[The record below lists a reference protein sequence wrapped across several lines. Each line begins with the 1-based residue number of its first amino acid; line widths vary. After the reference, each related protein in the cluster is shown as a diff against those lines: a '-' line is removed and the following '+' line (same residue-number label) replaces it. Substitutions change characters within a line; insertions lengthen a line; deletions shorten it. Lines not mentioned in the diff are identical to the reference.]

1 MSSNYLS
8 FKWILLTFFYATLF
22 YKRYFK
28 IKNEKFISPKL
39 TCQLSGKK
47 KFYNCYINKD
57 HIKNFQVLSYN
68 EFLLCFVKCSIEKK
82 KKKFKS
88 FLSKTSYGIFC

>member
-8 FKWILLTFFYATLF
+8 FKWILLTFFYGTLF

-47 KFYNCYINKD
+47 KFYNCYINKLFIRKYPITNM
-57 HIKNFQVLSYN
+57 HIL
-68 EFLLCFVKCSIEKK
+68 FL
-82 KKKFKS
+82 
-88 FLSKTSYGIFC
+88 